1 MGENAIQLHVD
12 LADLNEA
19 LEKADKLRE
28 TLREIQTLRGED
40 INVTLEVPIEI
51 ALKDGALKLLF
62 EKIENEMRKADR
74 YPHITVRAVGIV
86 E

>member
-1 MGENAIQLHVD
+1 MDKNTIRFHTD
-12 LADLNEA
+12 LTDLNEA

-28 TLREIQTLRGED
+28 TLREVQTLKSED

-62 EKIENEMRKADR
+62 EKIENEMRKANR
-74 YPHITVRAVGIV
+74 YPSITVRAVGTV
-86 E
+86 K